1 MSDEI
6 INAKSGKYGR
16 VNIVVPWDVKQSM
29 LSWLQKSGLKKSQ
42 FFRTALMIGTVQLA
56 EQLGVKEG
64 SSNHFSDHAQQTAR
78 R

>member
-16 VNIVVPWDVKQSM
+16 VNIVVPWVAKETM
-29 LSWLQKSGLKKSQ
+29 LSWFEKSGMKKSE
-42 FFRTALMIGTVQLA
+42 FFKTALLMGTVQLSK
-56 EQLGVKEG
+56 QLGIKEG
-64 SSNHFSDHAQQTAR
+64 SSNHFSDHAQQHAR